1 MFYYVNGTVA
11 ETGPNLAVIDCGG
24 VGYACMTTNNTLSQ
38 LKKGEKKKL
47 YTYLNVGYAC
57 ATTNYTLSQLKK
69 GERAKLYTH
78 LHVREDIFE
87 LYGFSS
93 QAELNSFRMLIGVS
107 GVGPKAALSV
117 LSAATPQNLAL
128 SIVTGDEKALTAA
141 PGIGKK
147 IAQRIILE
155 LKDKLAKEQSSF
167 SAQGG
172 GAVPVS
178 LPGDKGGEAA
188 AALAVLGYG
197 SQEIGLALKGIDMDA
212 LPLEEIIRQALK
224 KMVR

>member
-1 MFYYVNGTVA
+1 MFYYLDGTVA
-11 ETGPNLAVIDCGG
+11 ENLPYLAVIDCGG
-24 VGYACMTTNNTLSQ
+24 VGYACKTTNTTLAQ
-38 LKKGEKKKL
+38 LKKGQRGKL
-47 YTYLNVGYAC
+47 YTYLDVGENAF
-57 ATTNYTLSQLKK
+57 
-69 GERAKLYTH
+69 G
-78 LHVREDIFE
+78 
-87 LYGFSS
+87 LYGF
-93 QAELNSFRMLIGVS
+93 ATANELNSFKLLIGVS

-178 LPGDKGGEAA
+178 LPGDKGNEAA

-197 SQEIGLALKGIDMDA
+197 SQEISLALKGVDMDA

>member
-24 VGYACMTTNNTLSQ
+24 VGYAC
-38 LKKGEKKKL
+38 
-47 YTYLNVGYAC
+47 

-69 GERAKLYTH
+69 GERAKLYTY
-78 LHVREDIFE
+78 LHVREEIFE

-93 QAELNSFRMLIGVS
+93 QAELNSFKMLIGVS
-107 GVGPKAALSV
+107 GVGPKAALAV
-117 LSAATPQNLAL
+117 LSSTSPQNLAL
-128 SIVTGDEKALTAA
+128 SIVTGDEKTLTAA

-167 SAQGG
+167 GPDTGG
-172 GAVPVS
+172 SVPVMV
-178 LPGDKGGEAA
+178 LPNDKAKEAG
-188 AALAVLGYG
+188 AALAVLGYSG
-197 SQEIGLALKGIDMDA
+197 SEVAAALKGIDMDA

-224 KMVR
+224 RMAK

>member
-1 MFYYVNGTVA
+1 MFYYVNGVVA

-24 VGYACMTTNNTLSQ
+24 
-38 LKKGEKKKL
+38 
-47 YTYLNVGYAC
+47 VGYAC

-69 GERAKLYTH
+69 GERAKLYTY
-78 LHVREDIFE
+78 LHVREEIFE

-93 QAELNSFRMLIGVS
+93 QAELNSFKMLIGVS
-107 GVGPKAALSV
+107 GVGPKAALAI
-117 LSAATPQNLAL
+117 LSSTTPNNLAL

-155 LKDKLAKEQSSF
+155 LKDKLAKEQTSF
-167 SAQGG
+167 SSDGPVPVIAAG
-172 GAVPVS
+172 GAN
-178 LPGDKGGEAA
+178 KAGEAS

-197 SQEIGLALKGIDMDA
+197 TPEIAAALKGVDMEQ
-212 LPLEEIIRQALK
+212 PLEEIIRQALK